1 MVRVSSK
8 CPPGVFCMS
17 PGVVVMGVIIL
28 LLGIGYL
35 GLASQI
41 QTLMQQPQV
50 QPQQPQ
56 PPVNIRVNTEG
67 GGDDRYTRAPKPERD
82 WMARPDWSA
91 VWNSPTATLPQIA
104 TRGIPESYQSMGI
117 ITTGDGQVLP
127 LYGRRTAS
135 RSDRFQ
141 YYTRTDSYNPVQL
154 PVQYKKRDCTDDI
167 GCDELMDG
175 EKIRVAATGKE
186 GVTTIYRFSG
196 PTYIPVV

>member
-1 MVRVSSK
+1 
-8 CPPGVFCMS
+8 MS
-17 PGVVVMGVIIL
+17 PGVIVMGFIIL
-28 LLGIGYL
+28 AL
-35 GLASQI
+35 GLGYMNLSSQV
-41 QTLMQQPQV
+41 QALVQQPQQQQQP
-50 QPQQPQ
+50 QPQQQQ
-56 PPVNIRVNTEG
+56 PPVNIRVNAD

-91 VWNSPTATLPQIA
+91 LWNAPTATLPQIA

>member
-1 MVRVSSK
+1 
-8 CPPGVFCMS
+8 MS
-17 PGVVVMGVIIL
+17 PGVIVMGFIIVAL
-28 LLGIGYL
+28 AFGYMNL
-35 GLASQI
+35 SSQV
-41 QTLMQQPQV
+41 QTLVQQPQ
-50 QPQQPQ
+50 PQQQQQQQ
-56 PPVNIRVNTEG
+56 PPVNIRVNAE

-91 VWNSPTATLPQIA
+91 LWNAPTATLPQIA

-154 PVQYKKRDCTDDI
+154 PLQYKKRDCTDDI
-167 GCDELMDG
+167 GCEELMDG